1 MHDIWNPWH
10 GCTKIS
16 EGCQNCYMYFLDRK
30 RGMDGSRVFRTQSG
44 FSYPLQKGR
53 DGRYKIQSGELI
65 RVCMS
70 SDFFLNEA
78 DVWRGET
85 WRMIKSRSDVKF
97 FLLTKRPER
106 VREALPAD
114 WGDGWENVFFNVTCE
129 NQKRAD
135 ERIPLLLELPFKH
148 KGIMTAPLIGSI
160 EIGKYLATGQIEQ
173 VITGGENY
181 DGARPCNFDWV
192 KSLSE
197 QCRTHDVTFCFI
209 ETGTEFIKD
218 GKHYRIPSK
227 RIQSEMA
234 HKAGVNHIGRPM
246 QFVLRNPY
254 GRILEPEQLYK
265 PFYRTSCDKCG
276 SRLICNG
283 CSNCGRCK

>member
-1 MHDIWNPWH
+1 M
-10 GCTKIS
+10 KIS
-16 EGCQNCYMYFLDRK
+16 EGCRHCYMYFLDRK

-53 DGRYKIQSGELI
+53 DGRYKIRSGELI

-70 SDFFLNEA
+70 SDFFLDEA
-78 DVWRGET
+78 DVWREEA
-85 WRMIKSRSDVKF
+85 WRMIKARSDVKF

-106 VREALPAD
+106 VQEALPSD

-129 NQKRAD
+129 NQQRAD

-173 VITGGENY
+173 VIAGGENY
-181 DGARPCNFDWV
+181 DGTRPCNFDWI

-209 ETGTEFIKD
+209 ETGTQFIKD
-218 GKHYRIPSK
+218 GKRYRISSK

-234 HKAGVNHIGRPM
+234 YKAGVNHTGQPM
-246 QFVLRNPY
+246 HFVLRNQY
-254 GRILEPEQLYK
+254 GRILEQEELYK